1 MKKFISLPMILVL
14 LLLCGCEETQ
24 KNSNSSDTRFLLN
37 TFVTLDAECDPVVL
51 EQAFAVCANY
61 EELLSKTTEGS
72 DVHKINNSDGAV
84 EVSDS
89 ALEIINRALYY
100 SDLSG
105 GKFDITVC
113 PVSDLWDF
121 NNEVVPSRDEIA
133 EALKNVDYQQ
143 IRVDGNS
150 VSSGN
155 AKIDLGGIAKGY
167 IADRLVSYFENSGVK
182 NGLINLG
189 GNIAVFGEVQSI
201 GIKDPSGENKTIGAV
216 KVKDCS
222 VVTSGTYE
230 RFIQKDGKRYHHI
243 LDPDT
248 GYGVET
254 DLVSATVIGKS
265 SMDCDALATVCILL
279 GREKAK
285 ELIENTDGFEA
296 VFINSQNKITYT
308 SGILREG
315 NEFLLK

>member
-1 MKKFISLPMILVL
+1 MKKFISFPMIFVL
-14 LLLCGCEETQ
+14 LFLCGCEEAQ
-24 KNSNSSDTRFLLN
+24 KNSSDTRFLLN

-61 EELLSKTTEGS
+61 EELLSKTVEGS

-89 ALEIINRALYY
+89 TLEIINRALYY

-121 NNEVVPSRDEIA
+121 NNEVIPSRDEIA
-133 EALKNVDYQQ
+133 EALKSVDYQQ
-143 IRVDGNS
+143 ISVDGRF
-150 VSSGN
+150 VN
-155 AKIDLGGIAKGY
+155 ANGTKIDLGGIAKGY
-167 IADRLVSYFENSGVK
+167 IADRLVKYFENSGVK
-182 NGLINLG
+182 NGLVNLG
-189 GNIAVFGEVQSI
+189 GNIAVFGEEQNI
-201 GIKDPSGENKTIGAV
+201 GIKGPSGKVETIGVV
-216 KVKDCS
+216 KAKDCS

-230 RFIQKDGKRYHHI
+230 RTFEKDGKKYHHI

-279 GREKAK
+279 GRDKAK
-285 ELIENTDGFEA
+285 ELLENTDGFEA
-296 VFINSQNKITYT
+296 VFIDSKNKITYT
-308 SGILREG
+308 SGILREE
-315 NEFLLK
+315 NEFILK